1 MEALVLFKPEL
12 KEKLMPQLLEWA
24 TNSNDGTIQ
33 VITAQL
39 LYRDGDIINALK
51 ILTNKE
57 SLEWYYFYYF
67 NSLAVQAQIYLS
79 LNRVENAYNIY
90 KIMQA
95 KDDECALT
103 QIVNCLYLFSV
114 VLYIY
119 LFRKVQN

>member
-39 LYRDGDIINALK
+39 LYRDGDIINTLK

>member
-67 NSLAVQAQIYLS
+67 L
-79 LNRVENAYNIY
+79 
-90 KIMQA
+90 
-95 KDDECALT
+95 
-103 QIVNCLYLFSV
+103 
-114 VLYIY
+114 
-119 LFRKVQN
+119 